1 MKKQKDSAWRQVT
14 SKKVYDNPW
23 IQVRHDEVQ
32 RPNGSEGIYGVI
44 HFKNHAVGIIPI
56 DEEGNTY
63 LVKQSRYVLGETSW
77 EIPEGGAPLG
87 ESPLDAG
94 KRELEEETGLKA
106 KAWRKLLSLHLSNSV
121 SDEEGS
127 VFIATDLYEGKQALE
142 ETEDIELKKI
152 PIEDAI
158 QWVLDGKITDALS
171 VAGLLK
177 IALERK
183 DEPQIN

>member
-106 KAWRKLLSLHLSNSV
+106 KAWRKLLGLHLSNSV

-127 VFIATDLYEGKQALE
+127 IFIATDLYEGKQALE
-142 ETEDIELKKI
+142 ETEDIELKKM
-152 PIEDAI
+152 PIDQAI

-171 VAGLLK
+171 VAGFLK

-183 DEPQIN
+183 DKA